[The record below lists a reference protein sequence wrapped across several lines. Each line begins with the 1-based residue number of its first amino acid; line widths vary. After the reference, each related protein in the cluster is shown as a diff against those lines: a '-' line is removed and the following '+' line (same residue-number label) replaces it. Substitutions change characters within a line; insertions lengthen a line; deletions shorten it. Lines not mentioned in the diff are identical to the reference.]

1 MTFFA
6 RRNIEQLN
14 KLKILINQRSR
25 IKKQRM
31 NRKIQKA
38 TLNYDLAEQYAPI
51 MKLQENQTEVVKK
64 GQEDQTRA
72 IEDQTKIL
80 EENTTPATKSPTS
93 EELDDEENLPT
104 KAIDGEIS
112 DIISSLSNLTN
123 THSQMNISRNYLNHY
138 KINDKPFE
146 LCDNIL
152 KLDDK
157 TIRISPNF
165 FEIV

>member
-6 RRNIEQLN
+6 RKSIEQRN

-31 NRKIQKA
+31 NRKVQKA
-38 TLNYDLAEQYAPI
+38 TLNYELAEQYAPI
-51 MKLQENQTEVVKK
+51 MKLQKNQTEVIKK

-93 EELDDEENLPT
+93 EALDDEENLPT
-104 KAIDGEIS
+104 KAIDG
-112 DIISSLSNLTN
+112 
-123 THSQMNISRNYLNHY
+123 
-138 KINDKPFE
+138 
-146 LCDNIL
+146 
-152 KLDDK
+152 
-157 TIRISPNF
+157 
-165 FEIV
+165 